1 MFTWLAALAAGSL
14 AFGQQGG
21 AADVLQPKEPLVPNM
36 GGRMEYKVRYFYS
49 PGVDWETSPKWV
61 SNRADKM
68 QVDEIVYS
76 LDQASGLARVDK
88 KWGNGTV
95 HTEWF
100 LKGVCAAKRSNGV
113 GYYIVGSGQAP
124 RAGMGEFSWIKL
136 SNYKGL
142 MKFNGTPVFVFR
154 ERVEVQLEPEPADP
168 EPSAAGGEVQPRTT
182 TLNRVAYLDAKTQM
196 PILLYEGEAIRV
208 YVVSTAALGPLMAP
222 VEVVNTLKAFNQEVE
237 ERVAL
242 PGNPAG

>member
-1 MFTWLAALAAGSL
+1 MSLAAFAASSM
-14 AFGQQGG
+14 AFGQQDD
-21 AADVLQPKEPLVPNM
+21 AADAPQPKEPLLPDM

-49 PGVDWETSPKWV
+49 PGADWETSPKWA

-68 QVDEIVYS
+68 QVDEIQYS
-76 LDQASGLARVDK
+76 VDQASGLARVDK
-88 KWGNGTV
+88 KWGSGTV

-113 GYYIVGSGQAP
+113 GYYIVGSGQTP
-124 RAGMGEFSWIKL
+124 RAGLGEFSWVKL
-136 SNYKGL
+136 GNYKGI

-154 ERVEVQLEPEPADP
+154 ERIEIEVEVEVDP
-168 EPSAAGGEVQPRTT
+168 EQAAAEGEVQPRTT
-182 TLNRVAYLDAKTQM
+182 TLNRVAYLDVKTQM
-196 PILLYEGEAIRV
+196 PILLYEGETIRV
-208 YVVSTAALGPLMAP
+208 YVVSAAALGPLVAP
-222 VEVVNTLKAFNQEVE
+222 AEVVNTLNAFNKEVE